1 MTHGHSCQLAPWLV
15 PWCRLPT
22 NNMVVAFF
30 DETRRG
36 ARDCAGDLAHLP
48 AVRLP
53 AHVDS
58 TVDQAA
64 IEFRRLWR
72 DGVKPSGTDQ
82 RTSLIPRLRAAPSS
96 PSSPASPAL
105 SASSVLFSSPPE
117 PFSVASLKMRLPR
130 RSVYRAWGS
139 YSAATSAC
147 SPAESGVLKA
157 LNESPADCLSS
168 SKL

>member
-1 MTHGHSCQLAPWLV
+1 
-15 PWCRLPT
+15 
-22 NNMVVAFF
+22 MVVAFF

-48 AVRLP
+48 AVPLP

-96 PSSPASPAL
+96 PSSPASAL
-105 SASSVLFSSPPE
+105 LE
-117 PFSVASLKMRLPR
+117 ERCR
-130 RSVYRAWGS
+130 YG
-139 YSAATSAC
+139 AARN
-147 SPAESGVLKA
+147 A
-157 LNESPADCLSS
+157 LAKHAIDQH
-168 SKL
+168 